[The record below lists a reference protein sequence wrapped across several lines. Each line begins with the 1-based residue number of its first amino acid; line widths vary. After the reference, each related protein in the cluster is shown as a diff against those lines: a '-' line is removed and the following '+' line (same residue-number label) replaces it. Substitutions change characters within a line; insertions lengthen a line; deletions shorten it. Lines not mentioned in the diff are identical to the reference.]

1 MTARGSTGGF
11 GTLASLDGLTVLVT
25 GATGSFG
32 QRFVAR
38 ALAESKLAKLIVFS
52 RDELKQHEMRVAY
65 PDEPRLRFFLG
76 DVRDEQRMHRALEGV
91 DCVVHAAALKQIPA
105 AEYNPFEFVKTNVF
119 GAQNLI
125 DAAIDGGVRRV
136 VALSTDKASSPV
148 NLYGATKLVSD
159 KLFVAGN
166 VYSGP
171 RPTRFSVVRYGNVI
185 GSRGSVIPV
194 FRQLA
199 ERGRIP
205 LTDPGMTRFWITL
218 DEGVDLVL
226 HALHDM
232 RGGEIYVPKIP
243 SMRVIDLAK
252 AIAPDAAIE
261 IVGIRPGEKLHEEM
275 ISASDARR
283 TFDRGPYYVILSDL
297 ARDRSA
303 DERGAPVPPG
313 FRYASDSNSQ
323 WLDEA
328 RLRRLAD
335 D

>member
-1 MTARGSTGGF
+1 VSERDPRGF
-11 GTLASLDGLTVLVT
+11 GAHASLDGLSVLVT

-38 ALAESKLAKLIVFS
+38 ALAESKLARLIVFS
-52 RDELKQHEMRVAY
+52 RDELKQHDMRVAY

-76 DVRDEQRMHRALEGV
+76 DIRDRDRLRRAFEGV

-105 AEYNPFEFVKTNVF
+105 AEYNPFEFVKTNVM

-125 DAAIDGGVRRV
+125 DAAIDTGVRRV

-166 VYSGP
+166 VYSGA
-171 RPTRFSVVRYGNVI
+171 RPTRFAVVRYGNVI

-199 ERGRIP
+199 KSGRIP
-205 LTDPGMTRFWITL
+205 ITDLGMTRFWITL
-218 DEGVDLVL
+218 EQGVDLVL
-226 HALHDM
+226 HALEDM

-243 SMRVIDLAK
+243 SMRVADLAK

-261 IVGIRPGEKLHEEM
+261 VVGIRPGEKLHEEM

-283 TFDRGPYYVILSDL
+283 AFDRGSYYVVLSDL
-297 ARDRSA
+297 ALGA
-303 DERGAPVPPG
+303 GVEERGAPLPAG
-313 FRYASDSNSQ
+313 FRYTSDANDA
-323 WLDEA
+323 WLDIEA
-328 RLRRLAD
+328 LRKLAD
-335 D
+335 E

>member
-1 MTARGSTGGF
+1 MSVRGAPTGC

-38 ALAESKLAKLIVFS
+38 TLAESKLAKLIVFS
-52 RDELKQHEMRVAY
+52 RDELKQHDMRVAY

-76 DVRDEQRMHRALEGV
+76 DVRDKERVRRAFEGV

-105 AEYNPFEFVKTNVF
+105 AEYNPFEFVKTNVI

-125 DAAIDGGVRRV
+125 DAAIDCGVRRV

-171 RPTRFSVVRYGNVI
+171 RPTRFCVVRYGNVI
-185 GSRGSVIPV
+185 GSRGSVIPF

-199 ERGRIP
+199 KGGRIP

-218 DEGVDLVL
+218 DAGVELVL

-261 IVGIRPGEKLHEEM
+261 VVGIRPGEKLHEEM

-283 TFDRGPYYVILSDL
+283 TFDRGAYFVVVSDL
-297 ARDRSA
+297 ALEGGVE
-303 DERGAPVPPG
+303 ERGRPVPAG
-313 FRYASDSNSQ
+313 FRYTSDTNPE
-323 WLDEA
+323 WLDVEQ
-328 RLRRLAD
+328 LRRLAD
-335 D
+335 G